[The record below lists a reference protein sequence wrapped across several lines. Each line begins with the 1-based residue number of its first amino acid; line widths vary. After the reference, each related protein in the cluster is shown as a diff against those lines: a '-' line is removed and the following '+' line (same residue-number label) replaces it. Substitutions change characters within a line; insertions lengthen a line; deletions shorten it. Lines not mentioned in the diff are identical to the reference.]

1 MKTQIE
7 TLTQRV
13 NGVLD
18 GHLPAPETSPQ
29 KLHQAMRY
37 AVFNGGKRI
46 RPLFAYGA
54 ASALDIS
61 PGTVD
66 GAAAAVELIH
76 AYSLIHDDLPAMD
89 DDDLRR
95 GKPSVH
101 KQFDEALAI
110 LAGDALQALAFRV
123 LVAGELDNPGGAVA
137 ELADACGSVGMAG
150 GQAVDLGSV
159 GKALD
164 VEALSA
170 MHSLKT
176 GALIRCSLTLPG
188 FIANATDN
196 LVNALAAYGNAVGL
210 AFQIHDDVLDI
221 EGSTEALGK
230 PSGSDENSNKPTYP
244 ACLGLEQSKRM
255 ARDLVAKAQ
264 DELTQ
269 LPGDTA
275 LLNYLSE
282 FSIKRHS

>member
-1 MKTQIE
+1 
-7 TLTQRV
+7 
-13 NGVLD
+13 
-18 GHLPAPETSPQ
+18 
-29 KLHQAMRY
+29 MRY

-54 ASALDIS
+54 ASALNNS
-61 PGTVD
+61 FATVD
-66 GAAAAVELIH
+66 DAAAAVELIH

-123 LVAGELDNPGGAVA
+123 LVAGQWDNPGDAVA

-150 GQAVDLGSV
+150 GQAVDLGAV
-159 GKALD
+159 GKTLGVD
-164 VEALSA
+164 ELSA

-176 GALIRCSLTLPG
+176 GALIRCSLILPG
-188 FIANATDN
+188 LVSPASNAY
-196 LVNALAAYGNAVGL
+196 VQPLAAYGSAVGL

-230 PSGSDENSNKPTYP
+230 PSGSDEDSNKPTYP
-244 ACLGLEQSKRM
+244 ACLGLEKSKQL
-255 ARDLVAKAQ
+255 A
-264 DELTQ
+264 DELVEKALSELEK
-269 LPGDTA
+269 LPGDVS
-275 LLNYLSE
+275 LLNFLAQ
-282 FSIKRHS
+282 FSVKRNS